1 MIVPCACACACACVC
16 ACALSRWSWFHYR
29 VYLME
34 KYRDFF
40 GMKEELESSG
50 VSALELHTY
59 ELMLQERADIFPTAM
74 NKEAAVVAQGAREL
88 DLTGDMS

>member
-1 MIVPCACACACACVC
+1 
-16 ACALSRWSWFHYR
+16 
-29 VYLME
+29 ME

-74 NKEAAVVAQGAREL
+74 NREAAVVAQLSPGGG
-88 DLTGDMS
+88 GDAGRVPDSVGDAAYT